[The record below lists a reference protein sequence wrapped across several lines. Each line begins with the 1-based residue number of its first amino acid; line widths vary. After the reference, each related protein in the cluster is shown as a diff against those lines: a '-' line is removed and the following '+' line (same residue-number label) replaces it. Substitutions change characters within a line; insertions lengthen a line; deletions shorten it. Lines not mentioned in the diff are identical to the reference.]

1 MDVTPSLAGAHLMKL
16 RLIWKPVAGTLLS
29 HRGLLMFHQFVHYL
43 SCRCGRCLVSK
54 SKEDEQ
60 GPRRIKCRPIIQ
72 LPPPPLGSISGCVP
86 TAMAP
91 STLCSPPCPAE
102 SICPSPLDIALFDFF
117 YKRPEGGAGVDLQRH
132 IGLTSD
138 IRRCDTFIL
147 LPLADLFSIWCVRP
161 LGNNIRSLPPPSI
174 FIPLLFTR
182 KRTQISVNIDAAY
195 GPHESNSVRTYSDYA
210 PDRSIFD
217 PPS

>member
-1 MDVTPSLAGAHLMKL
+1 MSIISAVAAVAALCPSQKKTNKAPDGSSVGPLFNCLPPSAASPDAS
-16 RLIWKPVAGTLLS
+16 RLPRPPP
-29 HRGLLMFHQFVHYL
+29 HFVHPRVQQNPSVRHRWILLYL
-43 SCRCGRCLVSK
+43 
-54 SKEDEQ
+54 
-60 GPRRIKCRPIIQ
+60 I
-72 LPPPPLGSISGCVP
+72 
-86 TAMAP
+86 
-91 STLCSPPCPAE
+91 
-102 SICPSPLDIALFDFF
+102 FF

-147 LPLADLFSIWCVRP
+147 LPLVDLFSIWCVRP
-161 LGNNIRSLPPPSI
+161 LGNNIRSLPPPTI

-182 KRTQISVNIDAAY
+182 KRTPISVNIDAAY
-195 GPHESNSVRTYSDYA
+195 GPHESNSVRTYSDYG

>member
-1 MDVTPSLAGAHLMKL
+1 MCPSQKKTNKAPDGSSVGPLFNCLPPSAASPDAS
-16 RLIWKPVAGTLLS
+16 RLPRPPP
-29 HRGLLMFHQFVHYL
+29 HFVHPRVQQNPSVRHRWILLYL
-43 SCRCGRCLVSK
+43 
-54 SKEDEQ
+54 
-60 GPRRIKCRPIIQ
+60 I
-72 LPPPPLGSISGCVP
+72 
-86 TAMAP
+86 
-91 STLCSPPCPAE
+91 
-102 SICPSPLDIALFDFF
+102 FF

-182 KRTQISVNIDAAY
+182 KRTPISVNIDAAY
-195 GPHESNSVRTYSDYA
+195 GPHESNSVRTYSDYG